1 MPKTKDQCFG
11 VAARLYC
18 DDEFSDVEVD
28 MDVVHRVTDI
38 LHATANDQPLP
49 TEQIVATET
58 LKARTN
64 WPSAVSATACCILV
78 IVVTL
83 VNLPKLIA
91 IFQSL

>member
-38 LHATANDQPLP
+38 LYATANDQPLP
-49 TEQIVATET
+49 VMDTATAEALPPKRDKWFYIIGFTLWFITGLLAVA
-58 LKARTN
+58 
-64 WPSAVSATACCILV
+64 AVSNLV
-78 IVVTL
+78 
-83 VNLPKLIA
+83 
-91 IFQSL
+91 S